1 MNAGWKQ
8 ALYHVL
14 AWSAFFLVIGLSADR
29 IDYDFLVKNLSSSLP
44 VITVFYFNIFWV
56 FPRFIP
62 RKNYFMLVVSM
73 LVVMAT
79 CVFIR
84 QFVHS
89 LFPDLRLSMDRIM
102 FWVQFRLNLLFGVIS
117 LAYWYGKSHHKNE
130 RKWQNLQ
137 TEMADA
143 QLKLLKNQINPHFLY
158 NTLSL
163 IYTKAIPVS
172 AELADIISKLS
183 DMLRYSLEE
192 AETNGK
198 VPLHKEVKYLE
209 DFIAIHKARFGENWQ
224 VDFHIQGNPREQKIA
239 PLLLIT
245 FVENA
250 FKHGKLNAP
259 LRIELQVENDGLR
272 FEIENQK
279 QEGKKDRS
287 SGIGLENI
295 RKRLAI
301 LYPHRHRLNI
311 EDKANFFKVS
321 LQLWDEN

>member
-8 ALYHVL
+8 VLYHVL

-29 IDYDFLVKNLSSSLP
+29 IDYDFLVKNLSSALP
-44 VITVFYFNIFWV
+44 VMTVFYFNIFWL

-62 RKNYFMLVVSM
+62 RKNYLMLILGMLVVI
-73 LVVMAT
+73 AA

-117 LAYWYGKSHHKNE
+117 LAYWYGKSHHENE

-163 IYTKAIPVS
+163 IYTKAIPIS
-172 AELADIISKLS
+172 TELADIISKLS
-183 DMLRYSLEE
+183 DMLRYSLDE

-198 VPLHKEVKYLE
+198 VPLYKEVKYLE

-259 LRIELQVENDGLR
+259 LRIELQIKNDGLS

-279 QEGKKDRS
+279 QEGKKDPS

-301 LYPHRHRLNI
+301 LYPNRHRLSI
-311 EDKANFFKVS
+311 EDKANFFNVS